1 MRIVLIAGLPASGK
15 THLGNKIALEQN
27 LTLIDDPIDLIE
39 VELIV
44 SNSEKGIVLCD
55 HNFCIPRLRKLAT
68 NYLLEKF
75 PNAELEWIFFENDV
89 NQCLSNLYYRQDN
102 GDDRKVEGLI
112 RGLSP
117 YYSIPCDE
125 KCIPVWRNE

>member
-27 LTLIDDPIDLIE
+27 LILIDDPIDLIE

-44 SNSEKGIVLCD
+44 SNSEKGIVFCD
-55 HNFCIPRLRKLAT
+55 HNFCIPRLRTVAT

-75 PNAELEWIFFENDV
+75 PDAELEWIFFENDV

-112 RGLSP
+112 RGLSS

-125 KCIPVWRNE
+125 KCIPVWRSE